1 QRQAGAISR
10 AGEERAAKQA
20 EERRVA
26 GAARGR
32 EDLRAGEPRLSRS
45 GQNGWEGDHQ
55 EPTMKTRSLT
65 PWPAAAALA
74 LAGAAVLGAGLPP
87 EQRAGGVTYVTGGVA
102 ADESAAF
109 KQARA
114 DYPLTVQ
121 LVERAGAHN
130 AYTANSRLKPMT
142 RSTVVTWRK
151 RQRRNASSRSVS
163 SSPSWYRSQ
172 CVSGLR

>member
-1 QRQAGAISR
+1 
-10 AGEERAAKQA
+10 
-20 EERRVA
+20 
-26 GAARGR
+26 
-32 EDLRAGEPRLSRS
+32 
-45 GQNGWEGDHQ
+45 
-55 EPTMKTRSLT
+55 MKTRSLT

-130 AYTANSRLKPMT
+130 AYTANSRVKLVDTASGVVVLDAQADGPFMLVRLPSGNYRVEAT
-142 RSTVVTWRK
+142 LNGRTVQTKTVT
-151 RQRRNASSRSVS
+151 VS
-163 SSPSWYRSQ
+163 STGHTQVDLVFPQ
-172 CVSGLR
+172 GTD